1 MWKHISQLKVCSMQL
16 LVVAVTPVSPQ
27 NDVSTVSR
35 VRLGHKLNVQFSA
48 KSTFVSSL
56 YMKVPTPSIF
66 ILRSV
71 SISVY
76 FAMSCVTGKS
86 QWSLQQLHITR
97 GTESIIVRIYTLTL
111 SSNLPF
117 FLTPS
122 SCSATPLSLC
132 LLSPCFSCSFFL
144 LVCSVFPPSPPPLP
158 PPHPPLFPLCVFL
171 HSFSPLPHS
180 PLSISFLLHSFL
192 PFAFSH
198 SFIFF
203 LPSLSP
209 FCFLSPTLVLTPFQG
224 HGIT

>member
-1 MWKHISQLKVCSMQL
+1 M
-16 LVVAVTPVSPQ
+16 VAVTPVSPQ

-48 KSTFVSSL
+48 KSTSL

-76 FAMSCVTGKS
+76 FTMSCVTGKY

-158 PPHPPLFPLCVFL
+158 PPPPPPLFPLCVFL

-203 LPSLSP
+203 CLPCPLSV
-209 FCFLSPTLVLTPFQG
+209 FCLPLWF
-224 HGIT
+224 